1 MGKSSATN
9 MCQGTTES
17 NQVHLNAQP
26 TTGSSPDHLQQLDQ
40 QLDPFAIMIAQC
52 GLIDTLLHK
61 STLEQDDDSHL
72 LTSMPKFE
80 ETSVPQCSPGSSS
93 PIPPSSA
100 PSSAPSPPRS
110 PSSNSLAERIHELYG
125 KPHTRKINKGGT
137 LNELFDC
144 AAEALARRSEKS
156 THTSPSPL
164 ITPENFIAD
173 SWERL
178 EKQSTISWIDVHRMV
193 KELTEQL
200 EDLRVAPN
208 KQEYKKLLLKWH
220 PDKFTQN
227 YGGKVRKG
235 EEDRVMEKVTKT
247 FQMLMNARPTCE
259 AA

>member
-40 QLDPFAIMIAQC
+40 QQDPFAIMIAQC

-61 STLEQDDDSHL
+61 STLEQDDDSHF

-100 PSSAPSPPRS
+100 PSSAPSPPPSPPSTPRS
-110 PSSNSLAERIHELYG
+110 PSSNSLAERIHDLYG
-125 KPHTRKINKGGT
+125 KPHKRKINKGGT

-144 AAEALARRSEKS
+144 AAEALAR
-156 THTSPSPL
+156 
-164 ITPENFIAD
+164 
-173 SWERL
+173 
-178 EKQSTISWIDVHRMV
+178 
-193 KELTEQL
+193 
-200 EDLRVAPN
+200 
-208 KQEYKKLLLKWH
+208 
-220 PDKFTQN
+220 
-227 YGGKVRKG
+227 
-235 EEDRVMEKVTKT
+235 
-247 FQMLMNARPTCE
+247 
-259 AA
+259 

>member
-1 MGKSSATN
+1 

-17 NQVHLNAQP
+17 SQVHLNAQL
-26 TTGSSPDHLQQLDQ
+26 TTGGSPDHPQQLDQ
-40 QLDPFAIMIAQC
+40 QQDPFAIMIAQC

-61 STLEQDDDSHL
+61 STLEQDDDSL
-72 LTSMPKFE
+72 FLSSMPKFE
-80 ETSVPQCSPGSSS
+80 QTSAPQCSPSSS
-93 PIPPSSA
+93 TPTA
-100 PSSAPSPPRS
+100 PSSAPSPPPSPPSTPRS

-125 KPHTRKINKGGT
+125 KPHRRRINKGGT

-156 THTSPSPL
+156 THSSPL
-164 ITPENFIAD
+164 ITPENLYAPENLIAD
-173 SWERL
+173 SWGRL
-178 EKQSTISWIDVHRMV
+178 EKQRTICWIDVHRMV

-200 EDLRVAPN
+200 EELRVAPN

-227 YGGKVRKG
+227 YRGKVRKG